1 MWFFSKTCRVLE
13 HSMLVSTL
21 DDYSGPLPHWGMMHS
36 GGITALKTLARP
48 TFVIGGSAWPSP
60 SATDTRVRAAPS
72 HPHLTKNGTLRHINK
87 AGTQSAIRLSQAVK
101 FFDGGVGE
109 LNPDW
114 VETLMGYP
122 PDWTDISGP
131 PAPARRSSIG
141 NRRARPRASKIGRTG
156 SRRWATPSSRK
167 LSSRLRP
174 PLWSGLIRSRKQVR
188 RKK

>member
-131 PAPARRSSIG
+131 PAP
-141 NRRARPRASKIGRTG
+141 T
-156 SRRWATPSSRK
+156 T
-167 LSSRLRP
+167 
-174 PLWSGLIRSRKQVR
+174 RKQDRANRLKALGNAVVPQVVLPIATAIVEWLDTQSQTGQEE
-188 RKK
+188 KIA